1 MKIVY
6 AQEKSLVEQQLWT
19 RRRMATVGILSM
31 ATVFVSGCIGGGGGD
46 SSDDGVDLRAAYD
59 RIHEGMNHAD
69 VARAV
74 GVQPRNPD
82 EKVSQYWDSGSQHMK
97 IGFVEWSEG
106 GWLVSYVDWW
116 TADGKE
122 LFKSF

>member
-1 MKIVY
+1 MMKNGIKKST
-6 AQEKSLVEQQLWT
+6 AQEQKWT
-19 RRRMATVGILSM
+19 RRHMGVAAMAGV
-31 ATVFVSGCIGGGGGD
+31 AAVFLSGCIGGGGGD

-59 RIHEGMNHAD
+59 RIHAGMSHAD

-82 EKVSQYWDSGSQHMK
+82 NKISQYWDSGNQHMK
-97 IGFVEWSEG
+97 VGFAEWSG
-106 GWLVSYVDWW
+106 RGWLVGSVEWW

-122 LFKSF
+122 LVKSL